1 MTTQLCEKEVPLP
14 LRLSS
19 LSRGESSSL
28 SRWERGGVRA
38 MSIVS
43 ISSIKSIAPAP
54 QNKPPPELPLCL
66 RWLDTEAL
74 RPAEDDV

>member
-1 MTTQLCEKEVPLP
+1 
-14 LRLSS
+14 
-19 LSRGESSSL
+19 
-28 SRWERGGVRA
+28 